1 MSGNFR
7 YFLQTIFSQFFIAV
21 CQSFKTHVDQPIF
34 WIQKLDKEG
43 QSKQLHDAWIDLA
56 QRIQKG
62 SFLEQELVKCLMK
75 WHGKQS
81 NPETCWP
88 QKSLDGVSLLH
99 ISASCG
105 IKSILEFIASYNKN
119 PNPPKGNGV
128 TPIHSAARNGYID
141 IVKFLTSKVDN
152 PNKPTNTGET
162 PIYLA
167 SHEGH
172 IDIVKFVSLYC
183 KIVSK
188 VENPNEPRNDGV
200 TPIQIASQQGNI
212 DIVEILSTYIK
223 Q

>member
-1 MSGNFR
+1 MFDNFR

-21 CQSFKTHVDQPIF
+21 CQSLKTHVDQPIF

-141 IVKFLTSKVDN
+141 IVKFL
-152 PNKPTNTGET
+152 
-162 PIYLA
+162 
-167 SHEGH
+167 
-172 IDIVKFVSLYC
+172 
-183 KIVSK
+183 VSK
-188 VENPNEPRNDGV
+188 VESPNEPRNDGV
-200 TPIQIASQQGNI
+200 TPIQIASHQGNI